1 MNLVKFNNPG
11 LSHFFDAFEK
21 GNNNMFTNSKATVP
35 SVNIQDNDKDF
46 VIEVA
51 APGVKKD
58 EFNINLENNTLTI
71 SRELKEHKEDNKDN
85 YSRREFVFN
94 SFSRSFTLPKTVKF
108 DDISADYNEGILM
121 ITLPKEEEAKLSREI
136 SVK

>member
-11 LSHFFDAFEK
+11 LSHFFDALEK

-71 SRELKEHKEDNKDN
+71 SRELKEDKEDNKDN